1 LEASQSRLAYT
12 TITAPRDGVLIS
24 RNVEKGSVVQ
34 AGKALLVL
42 APNGISQ
49 LVIGIDERNLG
60 LIELGEPALASADAF
75 PEQKFEGKVSYINPS
90 VDITRASVEV
100 KLNVEQP
107 PTFLRQDMTVSVDIE
122 VGRRDNVTVL
132 GTRFVHDLQ
141 TETPWVLAAV
151 NGRAVKRDVKVGLR
165 GLNDVEITDGITLGD
180 KIIPSLSGVISG
192 QRIRAILP

>member
-1 LEASQSRLAYT
+1 
-12 TITAPRDGVLIS
+12 
-24 RNVEKGSVVQ
+24 
-34 AGKALLVL
+34 
-42 APNGISQ
+42 
-49 LVIGIDERNLG
+49 
-60 LIELGEPALASADAF
+60 
-75 PEQKFEGKVSYINPS
+75 
-90 VDITRASVEV
+90 
-100 KLNVEQP
+100 
-107 PTFLRQDMTVSVDIE
+107 MTVSVDIE